1 MPDWLDMASITDV
14 MRTSLRLTI
23 PIAYAAMGGVLSERS
38 GIYNIGLEG
47 MMLAGAFG
55 AALGS
60 FLTGLPIGGLVVGIL
75 LGAIGALILAYL
87 AIALGINQIVCGIA
101 INILFL
107 GLTSYFARL
116 IMGHGA
122 TTTTLAGFHAMA
134 IPGLSSIPVIG
145 EVFFDQD
152 PLVYLLY
159 LMVPAVYWLVY
170 RTPWGLNI
178 RATGE
183 NPGAAD
189 SAGVPVF
196 LVRYACVLASGALA
210 GLGGA
215 YIVLSQVFVF
225 TEHMSA
231 GKGFI
236 ALAAVI
242 LGRWNPLGAVMASLF
257 FGFCDALQLRLQFA
271 NPSVPYQIFVA
282 LPYVASIAALIF
294 FYGRVRP
301 PAAVGLTYRR
311 EAR

>member
-1 MPDWLDMASITDV
+1 MSEWLVFVSIADIL
-14 MRTSLRLTI
+14 RTSLRLTI
-23 PIAYAAMGGVLSERS
+23 PIAFAAVGGVLSERS

-55 AALGS
+55 AALGV
-60 FLTGLPIGGLVVGIL
+60 FLTGMPIVGLALGIL
-75 LGAIGALILAYL
+75 IGMFGALILVYL

-116 IMGHGA
+116 ILGHGA
-122 TTTTLAGFHAMA
+122 TTTTLPGFHALA
-134 IPGLSSIPVIG
+134 IPGLSRIPLIG
-145 EVFFDQD
+145 PVLFDQD

-159 LMVPAVYWLVY
+159 LLAPAVYWMLY
-170 RTPWGLNI
+170 HTTWGLNV

-196 LVRYACVLASGALA
+196 VVRYSCVLASGALA
-210 GLGGA
+210 GIGGA
-215 YIVLSQVFVF
+215 YIVLAQVFVF

-242 LGRWNPLGAVMASLF
+242 LGRWNPLGAVAASFF

-282 LPYVASIAALIF
+282 LPYVASILALIG

-301 PAAVGLTYRR
+301 PASVGLTYRR
-311 EAR
+311 ESK